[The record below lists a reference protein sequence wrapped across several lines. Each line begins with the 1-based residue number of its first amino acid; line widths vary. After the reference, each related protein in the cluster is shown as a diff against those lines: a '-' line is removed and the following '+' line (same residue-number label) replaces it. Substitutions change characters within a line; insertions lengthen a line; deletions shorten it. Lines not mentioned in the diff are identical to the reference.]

1 MLLFVASLLESHARP
16 KVTASAK
23 ATVRIEQAVR
33 ATRKEWDR
41 QPALYRREIIRKDE
55 HGNVVLL
62 RIVDYP

>member
-1 MLLFVASLLESHARP
+1 VLLFVTSVLESHSRP
-16 KVTASAK
+16 QVTASAK
-23 ATVRIEQAVR
+23 ATVRIEHAVR

-41 QPALYRREIIRKDE
+41 QPAAHRREVIRKDE